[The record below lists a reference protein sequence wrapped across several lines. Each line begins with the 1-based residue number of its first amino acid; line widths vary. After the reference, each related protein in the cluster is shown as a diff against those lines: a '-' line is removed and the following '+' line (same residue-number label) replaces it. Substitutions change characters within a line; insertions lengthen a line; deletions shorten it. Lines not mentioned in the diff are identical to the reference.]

1 MNSQDKHITH
11 WSATDVQKYLSG
23 ELSAPE
29 MHQLEK
35 AALDDPFLAEAIE
48 GLLTRAGTPLDED
61 LSELQGRL
69 AARVATKRNRVIL
82 LPWMKVAAVI
92 VLLAGLGFTA
102 WYTLLDRSNSKL
114 AKSTPDVAAASS
126 PVRSK
131 PLTAAKP
138 DANLASTQ
146 KSETPPTATTRTLRA
161 VRAGTVQSASTAART
176 SAAQSAG
183 TAMRTEAARSLA
195 DSGELRLKD
204 KLADADIQPAPAAR
218 VQPAPATRIQS
229 TPAAR
234 LAPDSPAAYNRL
246 TFPGQ
251 ANRLAYSGQVL
262 DYNNRPLANAS
273 LVVSGA
279 SNAVATTNVLG
290 QFKLNLL
297 PQDTSQRLT
306 VVLPGYRDA
315 HLPIN
320 RLNSDDAVSNTI
332 FLRENPNPLS
342 EVVVTGIGRERKASL
357 ARVTS
362 EDRTERLDS
371 LWISVSPVT
380 GRLAYLVYLDAA
392 KKALLVDTTIRGT
405 EIVSFGFDPRGT
417 PTDFKIEHSLSPA
430 HDAGVLRL
438 IMEGSRWKAIHGK
451 NVRAMVNVSF
461 P

>member
-1 MNSQDKHITH
+1 MSSQDKHITH

-48 GLLTRAGTPLDED
+48 GLSTRAGTSLDED
-61 LSELQGRL
+61 LSGLQGRL

-102 WYTLLDRSNSKL
+102 WYTLLDHSNSKL
-114 AKSTPDVAAASS
+114 AKSTSDVAAEPS
-126 PVRSK
+126 PSRSE
-131 PLTAAKP
+131 PPTAAKP

-146 KSETPPTATTRTLRA
+146 KSETPPAATTRTLRA
-161 VRAGTVQSASTAART
+161 VRARTAQSAS
-176 SAAQSAG
+176 

-195 DSGELRLKD
+195 DSGELLLKD
-204 KLADADIQPAPAAR
+204 KVAGAEIQPA
-218 VQPAPATRIQS
+218 
-229 TPAAR
+229 PAAR

-251 ANRLAYSGQVL
+251 ANHLAYSGQVL

-290 QFKLNLL
+290 QFKLNLR

-306 VVLPGYRDA
+306 VALPGYRDA
-315 HLPIN
+315 HLPVN

-342 EVVVTGIGRERKASL
+342 EVVVTGTGRERKASL
-357 ARVTS
+357 ARVPS
-362 EDRTERLDS
+362 EDGTERLDS

-380 GRLAYLVYLDAA
+380 GRLAYLVYLDVA

-405 EIVSFGFDPRGT
+405 EIVSFGIDPKGT